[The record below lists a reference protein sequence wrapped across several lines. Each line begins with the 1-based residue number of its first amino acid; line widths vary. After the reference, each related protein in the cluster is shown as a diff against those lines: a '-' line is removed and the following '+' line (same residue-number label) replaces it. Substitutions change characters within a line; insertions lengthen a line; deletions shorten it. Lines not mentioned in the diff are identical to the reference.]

1 MNRLIISFF
10 LFCLLSCSSN
20 PEKTTISEDQAISVL
35 KGFFNSID
43 IDNLG
48 NKLVY
53 DYVTKDFV
61 IYEIGE
67 KYDLPSFLALIK
79 THFKKGY
86 ISTDWS
92 LYDFKVSI
100 DNNTAHISY
109 FNKGKFV
116 FIENGLKKEEN
127 MLWMESVYMK
137 YEEKKLKL
145 SFLQSDDISR
155 EIIESK
161 NN

>member
-1 MNRLIISFF
+1 M
-10 LFCLLSCSSN
+10 SCSSN
-20 PEKTTISEDQAISVL
+20 INNNITEDQAISVL
-35 KGFFNSID
+35 KEFFNAID

-53 DYVTKDFV
+53 DHVTKDFV
-61 IYEIGE
+61 IYEMGE
-67 KYDLPSFLALIK
+67 KYDLGSFLNVIK

-86 ISTDWS
+86 VSTDWS

-109 FNKGKFV
+109 LNKGKFV
-116 FIENGLKKEEN
+116 FIENGVKKEEN
-127 MLWMESVYMK
+127 ILWMESVYMK
-137 YEEKKLKL
+137 YEEEKLKL

-155 EIIESK
+155 EVIESVSK
-161 NN
+161 

>member
-1 MNRLIISFF
+1 MNLLIISFS
-10 LFCLLSCSSN
+10 LLCLMSCSSN
-20 PEKTTISEDQAISVL
+20 INNNITEDQAISVL
-35 KGFFNSID
+35 KEFFNAID

-53 DYVTKDFV
+53 DHVTKDFV
-61 IYEIGE
+61 IYEMGE
-67 KYDLPSFLALIK
+67 KYDLGSFLNVIK

-86 ISTDWS
+86 VSTDWS

-109 FNKGKFV
+109 LNKGKFV
-116 FIENGLKKEEN
+116 FIENGVKKEEN
-127 MLWMESVYMK
+127 ILWMESVYMK
-137 YEEKKLKL
+137 YEEEKLKL

-155 EIIESK
+155 EVIEIQSK
-161 NN
+161 

>member
-1 MNRLIISFF
+1 MNRLIISFS
-10 LFCLLSCSSN
+10 LLCLMSCSSN
-20 PEKTTISEDQAISVL
+20 INNNITEDQAISVL
-35 KGFFNSID
+35 KEFFNAID

-53 DYVTKDFV
+53 DHVTKDFV
-61 IYEIGE
+61 IYEMGE
-67 KYDLPSFLALIK
+67 KYDLGSFLNVIK

-86 ISTDWS
+86 VSTDWS

-109 FNKGKFV
+109 LNKGKFV
-116 FIENGLKKEEN
+116 FIENGVKKEEN
-127 MLWMESVYMK
+127 ILWMESVYMK
-137 YEEKKLKL
+137 YEEEKLKL

-155 EIIESK
+155 EVIEIQSK
-161 NN
+161 

>member
-1 MNRLIISFF
+1 M
-10 LFCLLSCSSN
+10 SCSSN
-20 PEKTTISEDQAISVL
+20 TNNNITEKQAISVL
-35 KGFFNSID
+35 KEFFNAID

-53 DYVTKDFV
+53 DHVTKDFV
-61 IYEIGE
+61 IYEMGE
-67 KYDLPSFLALIK
+67 KYDLGSFLNVIK

-86 ISTDWS
+86 VSTDWS

-116 FIENGLKKEEN
+116 FIENGVKKEEN
-127 MLWMESVYMK
+127 ILWMESVYMK
-137 YEEKKLKL
+137 YEAEKLKL

-155 EIIESK
+155 EVIESVSK
-161 NN
+161 

>member
-1 MNRLIISFF
+1 M
-10 LFCLLSCSSN
+10 SCSSN
-20 PEKTTISEDQAISVL
+20 INNNITEDQAISVL
-35 KGFFNSID
+35 KEFFNAID

-53 DYVTKDFV
+53 DHVTKDFV
-61 IYEIGE
+61 IYEMGE
-67 KYDLPSFLALIK
+67 KYDLGSFLNVIK

-86 ISTDWS
+86 VSTDWS

-116 FIENGLKKEEN
+116 FIENGVKKEEN
-127 MLWMESVYMK
+127 ILWMESVYMK
-137 YEEKKLKL
+137 YEEEKLKL

-155 EIIESK
+155 EVIESVSK
-161 NN
+161 

>member
-1 MNRLIISFF
+1 M
-10 LFCLLSCSSN
+10 SCSSN
-20 PEKTTISEDQAISVL
+20 TNNNITEEQAISVL
-35 KGFFNSID
+35 KEFFNAID

-53 DYVTKDFV
+53 DHVTKDFV
-61 IYEIGE
+61 IYEMGE
-67 KYDLPSFLALIK
+67 KYDLGSFLNVIK

-86 ISTDWS
+86 VSTDWS

-116 FIENGLKKEEN
+116 FIENGVKKEEN
-127 MLWMESVYMK
+127 ILWMESVYMK
-137 YEEKKLKL
+137 YEEEKLKL

-155 EIIESK
+155 EVIEIQSK
-161 NN
+161 

>member
-1 MNRLIISFF
+1 MNRLIISF
-10 LFCLLSCSSN
+10 LLLCLMSCSSN
-20 PEKTTISEDQAISVL
+20 TNNNITEEQAISVL
-35 KGFFNSID
+35 KEFFNAID

-53 DYVTKDFV
+53 EHVTKDFV
-61 IYEIGE
+61 IYEMGE
-67 KYDLPSFLALIK
+67 KYDLPSFLNVIK
-79 THFKKGY
+79 TNFKKGY

-109 FNKGKFV
+109 FNKGKFI
-116 FIENGLKKEEN
+116 FIDNGVKKEEN
-127 MLWMESVYMK
+127 IVWMESVYLK
-137 YEEKKLKL
+137 YEDKELKL

-155 EIIESK
+155 EVKEADSK
-161 NN
+161 